1 MFNKFKYNS
10 FEDFKNLKN
19 NDIDKIKEWFS
30 EYNACK
36 NLNLMEKKIIM
47 ISGEMNN
54 LKTSLAEYIC
64 HYFNLEMR
72 MLNIQDS
79 KINKDIKEFIL
90 QISNNKNVLNMI
102 YKKEDNIGIIIDDF
116 DTLCNNND
124 KTIIS
129 EFLTLFSSKKNV
141 QEFKLL
147 YPIIIVCQDIGD
159 KKINELKKISCEI
172 NLDKLNYSDYTFY
185 FDKLCESNNIQFN
198 LKQKRKIIEKF
209 DLDLKKYN
217 NILTD
222 ILLISE
228 KNNIKDNDI
237 ELIINTFSNKSI
249 DDKVN
254 ENMEMIFTKDLTVKE
269 CIDKYYCDKFL
280 FSFLIHENYLYNIGT
295 GIKNEDKLIF
305 LAEISKNLAIN
316 DVIQNLIFEKQL
328 WDLNINS
335 AILTNVNTN
344 FLHKELKSKNKKCT
358 FEFSKRKYTTLLNK
372 VSLYFTNRKV
382 INQIL
387 HKYGNNCN
395 DAYYL
400 SEFLC
405 ECLKRIDKKN
415 FEESMNKYI
424 IPILSNIEITSDSL
438 DLIIRLNKLEDCD
451 IKKTYTMKYK
461 NFIKNTRN

>member
-129 EFLTLFSSKKNV
+129 EFLTLFSSKKNI

-209 DLDLKKYN
+209 DLDLKK
-217 NILTD
+217 
-222 ILLISE
+222 
-228 KNNIKDNDI
+228 
-237 ELIINTFSNKSI
+237 
-249 DDKVN
+249 
-254 ENMEMIFTKDLTVKE
+254 
-269 CIDKYYCDKFL
+269 
-280 FSFLIHENYLYNIGT
+280 
-295 GIKNEDKLIF
+295 
-305 LAEISKNLAIN
+305 
-316 DVIQNLIFEKQL
+316 
-328 WDLNINS
+328 
-335 AILTNVNTN
+335 
-344 FLHKELKSKNKKCT
+344 
-358 FEFSKRKYTTLLNK
+358 
-372 VSLYFTNRKV
+372 
-382 INQIL
+382 
-387 HKYGNNCN
+387 
-395 DAYYL
+395 
-400 SEFLC
+400 
-405 ECLKRIDKKN
+405 
-415 FEESMNKYI
+415 EEY
-424 IPILSNIEITSDSL
+424 
-438 DLIIRLNKLEDCD
+438 
-451 IKKTYTMKYK
+451 
-461 NFIKNTRN
+461 